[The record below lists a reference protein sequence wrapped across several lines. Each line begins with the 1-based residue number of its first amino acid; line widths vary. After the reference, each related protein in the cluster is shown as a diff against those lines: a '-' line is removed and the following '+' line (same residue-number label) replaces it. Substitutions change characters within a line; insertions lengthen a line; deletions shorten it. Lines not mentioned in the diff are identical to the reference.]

1 MKIYFTFFYRYKINN
16 YHGGSYHE
24 ITDHRQKEMFT
35 PYGKSTMI
43 KIFLLCFLIGAGA
56 LLFPLWA
63 RISLLLTAG
72 IAILFTLYF
81 FRDPKRNIP
90 AEPRA
95 ILAPADGKILLVQ
108 QHDHNVLGKSSTL
121 VSIFMSPFNVHVNR
135 IPLSGKVIHL
145 RYSPGQFLMAFDAR
159 SMESNERMEIG
170 IDNGEI
176 ELFFNQVSGFLARRI
191 VCKLQSGETVKAGE
205 RFGMI
210 KFGSRVD
217 LIFPSSVSVVVQP
230 GQITRAG
237 ETILARY

>member
-1 MKIYFTFFYRYKINN
+1 MLT
-16 YHGGSYHE
+16 SYG
-24 ITDHRQKEMFT
+24 
-35 PYGKSTMI
+35 YSTLIKVLILSMI
-43 KIFLLCFLIGAGA
+43 LSATA

-63 RISLLLTAG
+63 TTIILLAVGTT
-72 IAILFTLYF
+72 ILFTLYF
-81 FRDPKRNIP
+81 FRDPKRTP
-90 AEPRA
+90 PEEQRV

-108 QHDHNVLGKSSTL
+108 PYSKSSSSNPPTL

-135 IPLSGKVIHL
+135 IPISGKVTHL
-145 RYSPGQFLMAFDAR
+145 RYCPGTFLMAFDNK

-176 ELFFNQVSGFLARRI
+176 EVQFSQVSGFLARRI
-191 VCKLQSGETVKAGE
+191 VCSLRSGEMVKIGK

-217 LIFPSSVSVVVQP
+217 LILPPSAKVAVQP

-237 ETILARY
+237 ETVIARY